1 MDPTSHPSV
10 PPSLSPAPSPALEP
24 ELWTAGLRTDEAA
37 DGRRRR
43 AALAEHGAAD
53 ATLAGVLV
61 DLAER
66 GARAL
71 VTTIAGSHHRGTVV
85 EVATTWVALH
95 TARVELVLL
104 RTAHIATIEGAGGPA
119 AIVAASSIRTTGLA
133 AMLDRCVELDMTIRC
148 GAVVVVGELR
158 SVGAD
163 VAAVRRGDGTL
174 VQVSIDAIDEVVVPG
189 ASLRP

>member
-1 MDPTSHPSV
+1 MDPTSHLSV
-10 PPSLSPAPSPALEP
+10 PPSLSPALEP

-53 ATLAGVLV
+53 ATLAGVLG

-66 GARAL
+66 GAKVL

-95 TARVELVLL
+95 TARAELVLL
-104 RTAHIATIEGAGGPA
+104 RTAHIATVDGAGSPA

-133 AMLDRCVELDMTIRC
+133 AMLDRFVELDMTIRC

-158 SVGAD
+158 IVGAD
-163 VAAVRRGDGTL
+163 VAAVRRGDGTA